1 MGIDKIK
8 KKKKKKPNQLVS
20 KRKDGKRPGYYGSD
34 DYGYGEAGTDSTAA
48 GSSDSGGE
56 DNYTPADYGFV
67 VSPKYVPVS
76 TAVV

>member
-34 DYGYGEAGTDSTAA
+34 DYGYGEDGQGGGAA
-48 GSSDSGGE
+48 E
-56 DNYTPADYGFV
+56 AE
-67 VSPKYVPVS
+67 
-76 TAVV
+76 